1 VHNDGHTRNSD
12 ALVALGKLLQE
23 KAYCFTTVTP
33 ATHARVVA
41 HKGSATAPD
50 LVGIFGWSQ
59 PFQPDRF
66 AHVAHMLGQA
76 GELQLEGDLARSG
89 VRFSTIG
96 EQIFVH
102 SAYPTDAP
110 DSVFFGPDTYRFA
123 RVIKKFL
130 TDGKPSPTRIIDLG
144 CGTGAGGIYAASLI
158 SGDRPE
164 LFLVDINEKALRYAA
179 VNCALNGAQQTTTLI
194 LSDLLSSVEGQAD
207 LIISNPPY
215 LIDASA
221 RAYRHGGEKGF
232 DLSLRIANESLDRL
246 NAGGRLILYTG
257 SPVIKGE
264 DQFRAA
270 VGQLFKA
277 RSQPFSYEEI
287 DPDVFGEELD
297 TPNYRHVDRIAAVSI
312 VADLQ

>member
-1 VHNDGHTRNSD
+1 VGIDDHTRNSE
-12 ALVALGKLLQE
+12 ALLALGKLLQQ

-41 HKGSATAPD
+41 HKGNLAHD
-50 LVGIFGWSQ
+50 LEDIFGWSQ
-59 PFQPDRF
+59 AFQPGRF
-66 AHVAHMLGQA
+66 ADVADMLRQA
-76 GELQLEGDLARSG
+76 GELQIEADLARSR
-89 VRFSTIG
+89 VRFSTLG

-123 RVIKKFL
+123 RVIKKCL
-130 TDGKPSPTRIIDLG
+130 TDGKPCPTRIIDLG

-164 LFLVDINEKALRYAA
+164 LVLVDINEKALRYAA
-179 VNCALNGAQQTTTLI
+179 VNCALNGAQQTTAII
-194 LSDLLSSVEGQAD
+194 LSDLLGSVDGQAD

-215 LIDASA
+215 LIDTAA
-221 RAYRHGGEKGF
+221 RAYRHGGERGF
-232 DLSLRIANESLDRL
+232 DLSLRIADESLDRL
-246 NAGGRLILYTG
+246 NPGGRLILYTG
-257 SPVIKGE
+257 SPVINGE
-264 DQFRAA
+264 DQFQSA
-270 VGQLFKA
+270 VARLFKA
-277 RSQPFSYEEI
+277 RSLPFSYEEV